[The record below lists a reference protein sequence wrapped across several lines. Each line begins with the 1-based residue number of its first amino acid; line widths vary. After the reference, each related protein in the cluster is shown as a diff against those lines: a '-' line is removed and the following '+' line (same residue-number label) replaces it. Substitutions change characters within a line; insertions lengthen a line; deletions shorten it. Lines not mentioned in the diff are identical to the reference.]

1 MWCFGLSL
9 VGGLFI
15 CGRLLGLYGFPW
27 CFDGLRGLFVMGL
40 RGWCYGW
47 RRFGLLICLR
57 WVCAV
62 VWVWVRLAVGCAVVW
77 V

>member
-1 MWCFGLSL
+1 MGFRGVFG
-9 VGGLFI
+9 
-15 CGRLLGLYGFPW
+15 
-27 CFDGLRGLFVMGL
+27 DLRGLFVMGL

-47 RRFGLLICLR
+47 QRFGLLICLR

-62 VWVWVRLAVGCAVVW
+62 VWVWRDWRWVCAVVW